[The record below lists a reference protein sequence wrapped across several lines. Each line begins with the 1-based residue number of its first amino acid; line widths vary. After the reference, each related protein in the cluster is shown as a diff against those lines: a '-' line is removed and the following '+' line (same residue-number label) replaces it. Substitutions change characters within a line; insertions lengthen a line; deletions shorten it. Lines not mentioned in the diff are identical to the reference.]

1 MGGDGGGVMN
11 GVAGAATN
19 GVAGAGTNGVAGAGT
34 NGARGGASVRRATS
48 RLEFDERWARAA
60 WSFLTEPLDPTVTG
74 LLADCGAVEALVRLR
89 AAQLRSRNGLDVRL
103 PELDLDAMARAA
115 RHCGVRVVVPGDP
128 EWPAGVDRL
137 RQPPY
142 CLFVRGHPDLGEL
155 VDRSVALV
163 GSRAATEYGLRVAAD
178 IADGLAARGFTVV
191 SGAAYGIDSAA
202 HRAALAADGPNVAVL
217 ACGADRAYPTAHRAM
232 LEQIVTTGGAV
243 VSEVPVGCAPYRSR
257 FLARNRIIAALARAT
272 VVVEAN
278 LRSGSLTT
286 AKAAS
291 EHHLPVG
298 AVPGPVTSM
307 TSAGCHALLRSTDA
321 VLVTDAA
328 EVAELAA
335 RIGDDLLPDH
345 VPTGPAVP
353 GDDLDPESYRV
364 WSAVPLRGGT
374 TLDRLA
380 SAGGVEPR
388 RLVGILAV
396 LEAEGLVTRQA
407 GRWRKTRRT
416 VGEPSE

>member
-1 MGGDGGGVMN
+1 MSGGLSGARG
-11 GVAGAATN
+11 AG
-19 GVAGAGTNGVAGAGT
+19 GTNGVGL
-34 NGARGGASVRRATS
+34 GGSTRRASS

-60 WSFLTEPLDPTVTG
+60 WAFLTEPCDAAVTR
-74 LLADCGAVEALVRLR
+74 LLAQGGAVEALVRLR
-89 AAQLRSRNGLDVRL
+89 AGQLGSRNGWDVRL
-103 PELDLDAMARAA
+103 PELELEAMARAA
-115 RHCGVRVVVPGDP
+115 RHSQVRVAVPGDP
-128 EWPAGVDRL
+128 EWPVGVDRL

-155 VDRSVALV
+155 VERSVAVV

-202 HRAALAADGPNVAVL
+202 HRAALAADGPTVAVL
-217 ACGADRAYPTAHRAM
+217 ACGADRAYPTSHRAM
-232 LEQIVTTGGAV
+232 LEQILTTGGAV

-257 FLARNRIIAALARAT
+257 FLARNRIIATLARAT

-307 TSAGCHALLRSTDA
+307 TSAGCHTLLRQTDA

-345 VPTGPAVP
+345 VPSGPSVP

-364 WSAVPLRGGT
+364 WSAVPLRGGA

-380 SAGGVEPR
+380 SAGGVEAR

-396 LEAEGLVTRQA
+396 LEAEGLVTKQA
-407 GRWRKTRRT
+407 GRWRKTRSSL
-416 VGEPSE
+416 VEPSE

>member
-1 MGGDGGGVMN
+1 MSGVADAAMN
-11 GVAGAATN
+11 GDS
-19 GVAGAGTNGVAGAGT
+19 GVAMNAVQAGSTT
-34 NGARGGASVRRATS
+34 RRATS
-48 RLEFDERWARAA
+48 RLELDERWARVA
-60 WSFLTEPLDPTVTG
+60 WAFLTEPCDADATR
-74 LLADCGAVEALVRLR
+74 LLAEGGAVETLVRLR
-89 AAQLRSRNGLDVRL
+89 AGQLRSRNGWEVRL

-115 RHCGVRVVVPGDP
+115 RHSQVRVLVPGDA
-128 EWPAGVDRL
+128 EWPAGLDRL

-142 CLFVRGHPDLGEL
+142 CLFVRGHPDLAEL
-155 VDRSVALV
+155 VERSVAVV

-178 IADGLAARGFTVV
+178 IAEGLAARGFTVV

-202 HRAALAADGPNVAVL
+202 HRAALAADGPTVAVL

-232 LEQIVTTGGAV
+232 LEQIVATGGAV

-257 FLARNRIIAALARAT
+257 FLARNRIIATLARAT
-272 VVVEAN
+272 LVVEAN

-291 EHHLPVG
+291 DHHLPVG

-307 TSAGCHALLRSTDA
+307 TSAGCHALLRQTDA

-328 EVAELAA
+328 EAAELAA

-345 VPTGPAVP
+345 VPSGPSVP

-364 WSAVPLRGGT
+364 WSAVPLRGGA

-380 SAGGVEPR
+380 SACGVEPR

-396 LEAEGLVTRQA
+396 LEAEGLVTKRA
-407 GRWRKTRRT
+407 GRWRKTRSST
-416 VGEPSE
+416 VGPE